1 MEYYKEIA
9 EIAGGTPDY
18 KSCYDALNS
27 AFLRFLDEATKV
39 NRILLVG
46 AFAKMDYLLKEH
58 DADRLLKR
66 RVNSARVRMRH
77 KEQLS
82 PEVLRR
88 YFLTDARTLCEF
100 ISLVTATPLPHHIN
114 EIYPPIAGGNDEGDD
129 AGDNAVEYTEENAKT
144 SGINLLAEYLRMVVH
159 SHDNEFIYGSI
170 DNNAYGDAKVCVTHA
185 YTEDSGI
192 DHKDILPL
200 LSPGSQINIIRP
212 HEKGGVIF
220 ADLIIYEPDYLVD
233 ISTIA
238 GCFESYTTS
247 PLVAMIK
254 RITPAPYGD
263 AINLGNFAGQMLDEE
278 IHNSDSAISAMRPY
292 SESAHEFFRKNAL
305 ALAANPP
312 GSDFNQ
318 EARRQRINIHRALKE
333 NMPKEVKAFNTANVM
348 VEPSFFSEM
357 LGLQGRMDMLQLDF
371 RVVVEQKSGKGSYVR
386 DDTLVTP
393 IARERHYVQLLLYM
407 AILRYNYRER
417 YERNNELRAFLLYSK
432 YERSLVGKGFA
443 PRLIATAFSLRNR
456 IVWQE
461 LRNASGGYKLLDTI
475 TPDTLLRGKP
485 GALWHR
491 FTEPQLKAI
500 LDPIHLATP
509 LELKYFHRFM
519 TFISREHLLAKVGNR
534 RKQGSGFAAT
544 WQLDSTEKLEAGNI
558 YMNLRLET
566 PDMESRG
573 NVEEVAL
580 RFTDSDL
587 NAMSNFR
594 TGDTVILYSYTG
606 PEPDARRNM
615 VFRCNIK
622 DIGAERITL
631 QLRAAQSDLRVFT
644 RDRAKPWAIEHD
656 FLESSYS
663 AYYRSLH
670 SFLTASSPRRDLIL
684 LQREPET
691 DKSATLKGNYGDFNA
706 LALRVKQARDIFII
720 IGPPGTGKTS
730 FGMLTTLQEELLE
743 PGSDVLIMSY
753 TNRAIDEICGK
764 LVESGIEFLRIGGLL
779 SCAPEYREYVVSER
793 MRACANIHEVAE
805 RVKAT
810 RVFVGT
816 TASLNS
822 QPSLFRLKHFTLAI
836 VDEASQ
842 ILEPHIIGLLSQR
855 GDYGRDAIDKFVFI
869 GDHKQLPAVVQQEA
883 AESAV
888 DDEDLNAIHLTDCRL
903 SLFERLLRRYG
914 DNPEVTYMLTRQGR
928 MHRDIASFP
937 NKFFYEGHLDVVPLP
952 HQLKDLERHS
962 RGDSNRLTCEILNT
976 HRMSFIDV
984 VPDEKSVSC
993 KVNAAEARVIARLVK
1008 DIHAIEGAAFDTNKS
1023 VGVIIPYRNQ
1033 IAAIRKEL
1041 ESFGVPALRDI
1052 CIDTVERFQGSQR
1065 KYIIYGFTAQKEFQ
1079 LAFLTENS
1087 FEENGHIIDRKLN
1100 VALTRA
1106 KEYNI
1111 LVGNARLLR
1120 RERMFAQLIDY
1131 IRGKGAYFAEKG

>member
-1 MEYYKEIA
+1 
-9 EIAGGTPDY
+9 
-18 KSCYDALNS
+18 
-27 AFLRFLDEATKV
+27 
-39 NRILLVG
+39 
-46 AFAKMDYLLKEH
+46 
-58 DADRLLKR
+58 
-66 RVNSARVRMRH
+66 
-77 KEQLS
+77 
-82 PEVLRR
+82 
-88 YFLTDARTLCEF
+88 
-100 ISLVTATPLPHHIN
+100 
-114 EIYPPIAGGNDEGDD
+114 
-129 AGDNAVEYTEENAKT
+129 
-144 SGINLLAEYLRMVVH
+144 
-159 SHDNEFIYGSI
+159 
-170 DNNAYGDAKVCVTHA
+170 
-185 YTEDSGI
+185 
-192 DHKDILPL
+192 
-200 LSPGSQINIIRP
+200 
-212 HEKGGVIF
+212 
-220 ADLIIYEPDYLVD
+220 
-233 ISTIA
+233 
-238 GCFESYTTS
+238 
-247 PLVAMIK
+247 
-254 RITPAPYGD
+254 
-263 AINLGNFAGQMLDEE
+263 
-278 IHNSDSAISAMRPY
+278 
-292 SESAHEFFRKNAL
+292 
-305 ALAANPP
+305 
-312 GSDFNQ
+312 
-318 EARRQRINIHRALKE
+318 
-333 NMPKEVKAFNTANVM
+333 
-348 VEPSFFSEM
+348 
-357 LGLQGRMDMLQLDF
+357 
-371 RVVVEQKSGKGSYVR
+371 
-386 DDTLVTP
+386 
-393 IARERHYVQLLLYM
+393 
-407 AILRYNYRER
+407 
-417 YERNNELRAFLLYSK
+417 
-432 YERSLVGKGFA
+432 
-443 PRLIATAFSLRNR
+443 
-456 IVWQE
+456 
-461 LRNASGGYKLLDTI
+461 
-475 TPDTLLRGKP
+475 
-485 GALWHR
+485 
-491 FTEPQLKAI
+491 
-500 LDPIHLATP
+500 
-509 LELKYFHRFM
+509 
-519 TFISREHLLAKVGNR
+519 
-534 RKQGSGFAAT
+534 
-544 WQLDSTEKLEAGNI
+544 
-558 YMNLRLET
+558 
-566 PDMESRG
+566 
-573 NVEEVAL
+573 
-580 RFTDSDL
+580 
-587 NAMSNFR
+587 
-594 TGDTVILYSYTG
+594 
-606 PEPDARRNM
+606 
-615 VFRCNIK
+615 
-622 DIGAERITL
+622 
-631 QLRAAQSDLRVFT
+631 
-644 RDRAKPWAIEHD
+644 
-656 FLESSYS
+656 
-663 AYYRSLH
+663 
-670 SFLTASSPRRDLIL
+670 
-684 LQREPET
+684 
-691 DKSATLKGNYGDFNA
+691 
-706 LALRVKQARDIFII
+706 
-720 IGPPGTGKTS
+720 
-730 FGMLTTLQEELLE
+730 
-743 PGSDVLIMSY
+743 
-753 TNRAIDEICGK
+753 
-764 LVESGIEFLRIGGLL
+764 VESGIEFLRIGGLL